1 MDAPQDQGRATT
13 LRLRWMAEMVKNHP
27 GADLTNAWDLAM
39 QHGSKKPNTLL
50 MSLAQQEATLCRELH
65 RHATAI
71 EWKILEREMK
81 AS

>member
-1 MDAPQDQGRATT
+1 MDAPERQGRADT

-50 MSLAQQEATLCRELH
+50 MSVAQQETLLCKELH
-65 RHATAI
+65 HHATRI